1 MTTIPGLSI
10 EESRFARPAEPEGS
24 LVRWEL
30 NGDLVLHG
38 YRAGGFG
45 WLELPGV
52 AVFRFGETGNVM
64 VVADGAPPEDIE
76 DAWVRSVLPLVV
88 QARGTQVLHASAV
101 TAIRGITALCGT
113 STAGKS
119 TLAAALLA
127 RGREVVADDAL
138 AFEVGDDAVD
148 AFPLPFRLRLREEA
162 QKALQLP
169 PIAARGDGA
178 RGRLAAVVILTPA
191 DVEVAKL
198 STLAASD
205 AFGTLMP
212 HAYCF
217 SLEEG
222 KQALVEAYL
231 ALARTVPVWRL
242 DYPQRLDRLDET
254 VAVLDAVLDR

>member
-1 MTTIPGLSI
+1 
-10 EESRFARPAEPEGS
+10 
-24 LVRWEL
+24 
-30 NGDLVLHG
+30 
-38 YRAGGFG
+38 
-45 WLELPGV
+45 
-52 AVFRFGETGNVM
+52 M
-64 VVADGAPPEDIE
+64 VVADGASPEEIE

-101 TAIRGITALCGT
+101 ATPGGMVALCGT

-138 AFEVGDDAVD
+138 AFEAGGDGVD
-148 AFPLPFRLRLREEA
+148 AFPLPFRLRLRDEA
-162 QKALQLP
+162 QEALQLP
-169 PIAARGDGA
+169 EIAARGSGGG
-178 RGRLAAVVILTPA
+178 RGPLAAVVILTPA
-191 DVEVAKL
+191 DVDVAQL
-198 STLAASD
+198 STLAAAD

-222 KQALVEAYL
+222 KEALVEAYL

-254 VAVLDAVLDR
+254 VAVLDRVLDR